1 MNKIHYEA
9 IIIGFGKGGKTLAAK
24 LGKEGK
30 RVALIEKD
38 KNMYGGTC
46 INVGCIPSKSLI
58 NSASQACGD
67 GEEKAEAYSL
77 AVKEM
82 QRLTS
87 GLREKNYQKLKSM
100 ETVTIYDGTARFIG
114 PMEVEADCG
123 KERILLTGDRIF
135 INTGS
140 TPRIPPIE
148 GSRGVEGVYTSGEL
162 MNLPQLPKRLVI
174 IGGGYIGLEFA
185 SMYRGFGSQVTVLQ
199 DGEVFLPKEDPDMAA
214 HIKSIL
220 EARGIEFKLGA
231 SIEKVEDGPDVLF
244 TWQGSSHC
252 LKADAVLT
260 ATGRVPNTEGLN
272 CEAAGIELT
281 PRGAVK
287 VDELLRTTAPGIWA
301 MGDVTGGLQHTY
313 VSLDD
318 SRIIWSQI
326 TGNGFYTVNDRKN
339 VPYSVFL
346 STPYSRV
353 GLNEQEAK
361 AAGYRVKIASLPAAA
376 IPKAQVLKKPEGILK
391 AVLDE
396 APGRI
401 LGAML
406 LCQESYEMIN
416 LVKMAMDFGGDYRI
430 LRDRIYTH
438 PTMTEAFNDLF

>member
-9 IIIGFGKGGKTLAAK
+9 VIIGFGKGGKTLAAK

-58 NSASQACGD
+58 NSASQACG
-67 GEEKAEAYSL
+67 
-77 AVKEM
+77 
-82 QRLTS
+82 
-87 GLREKNYQKLKSM
+87 
-100 ETVTIYDGTARFIG
+100 
-114 PMEVEADCG
+114 
-123 KERILLTGDRIF
+123 
-135 INTGS
+135 
-140 TPRIPPIE
+140 
-148 GSRGVEGVYTSGEL
+148 
-162 MNLPQLPKRLVI
+162 
-174 IGGGYIGLEFA
+174 
-185 SMYRGFGSQVTVLQ
+185 
-199 DGEVFLPKEDPDMAA
+199 
-214 HIKSIL
+214 
-220 EARGIEFKLGA
+220 
-231 SIEKVEDGPDVLF
+231 DGPDVLF

-287 VDELLRTTAPGIWA
+287 VDELLRTTASGIWA

>member
-1 MNKIHYEA
+1 M
-9 IIIGFGKGGKTLAAK
+9 
-24 LGKEGK
+24 
-30 RVALIEKD
+30 
-38 KNMYGGTC
+38 
-46 INVGCIPSKSLI
+46 
-58 NSASQACGD
+58 
-67 GEEKAEAYSL
+67 

-100 ETVTIYDGTARFIG
+100 ETVTIYDGTTCFIG
-114 PMEVEADCG
+114 PME
-123 KERILLTGDRIF
+123 
-135 INTGS
+135 
-140 TPRIPPIE
+140 
-148 GSRGVEGVYTSGEL
+148 
-162 MNLPQLPKRLVI
+162 
-174 IGGGYIGLEFA
+174 
-185 SMYRGFGSQVTVLQ
+185 
-199 DGEVFLPKEDPDMAA
+199 
-214 HIKSIL
+214 
-220 EARGIEFKLGA
+220 
-231 SIEKVEDGPDVLF
+231 VEDGPDVLF

-287 VDELLRTTAPGIWA
+287 VDELLRTTASGIWA